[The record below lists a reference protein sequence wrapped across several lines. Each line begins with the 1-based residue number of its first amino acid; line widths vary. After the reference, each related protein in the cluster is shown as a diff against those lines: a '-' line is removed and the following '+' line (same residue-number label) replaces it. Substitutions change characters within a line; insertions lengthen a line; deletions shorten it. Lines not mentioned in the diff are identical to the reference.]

1 MLFSAFL
8 CLVPSIPLSSA
19 LQLSGNQNYARD
31 SRRLLRKSYPSSL
44 VQRSAWTPAYQ
55 PSSVTFSIGS
65 KEYLSPTGPE
75 FKTYTLDEVFG
86 LEGYAGKTVLVT
98 VMKVDEGNVSC
109 DILGKMVEE
118 YTKKDDVWDQV
129 RALPN
134 HI

>member
-1 MLFSAFL
+1 M
-8 CLVPSIPLSSA
+8 
-19 LQLSGNQNYARD
+19 
-31 SRRLLRKSYPSSL
+31 
-44 VQRSAWTPAYQ
+44 
-55 PSSVTFSIGS
+55 
-65 KEYLSPTGPE
+65 
-75 FKTYTLDEVFG
+75 
-86 LEGYAGKTVLVT
+86 LVT